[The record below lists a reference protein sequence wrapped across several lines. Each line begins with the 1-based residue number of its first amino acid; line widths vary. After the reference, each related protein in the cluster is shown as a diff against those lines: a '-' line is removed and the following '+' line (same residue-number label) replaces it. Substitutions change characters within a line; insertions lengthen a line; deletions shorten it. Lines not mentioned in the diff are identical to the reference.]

1 MVRMAR
7 VAVAVAALVVLLTSF
22 GQDALAQLPPAPIPV
37 GPAGPPPDRAVIAPP
52 RGQPGPGGG
61 LVVVPPDLAAPDSSP
76 LQPGFPAPPPR
87 PIPPPGPIVGAPPI
101 IMPPPPPVPP
111 PPPMKDGKWTDR
123 ANCPSLQEGWFGDV
137 ELDLIGL
144 HIKNRLIEHV
154 TIDNQFV
161 DTVHLPTASL
171 DWTVSPRFAVG
182 YRLPSNGGELTA
194 AFRFIQ
200 TDGTGTV
207 HNFDDGGDGNLR
219 SSLNVDVVDLA
230 YGASFFSPGPYWD
243 VRWRLGVRMTD
254 VFFDSQAF
262 DGFLEKR
269 TTNQFIGIGPLGSLE
284 AWRRLDV
291 PGLAVFGRLEGS
303 VPVGSIHQGFEEVL
317 TFSPG
322 HQIGGATS
330 QRQTQ
335 AVPTLQF
342 DLGLGWTPPTKHYLR
357 LSGGYH
363 LEQWWDLGSV
373 NDSNANLTS
382 QGLFLR
388 GEFSY

>member
-7 VAVAVAALVVLLTSF
+7 IAVLVTALGALLTTL
-22 GQDALAQLPPAPIPV
+22 GTTTLAQELPPAPIPV
-37 GPAGPPPDRAVIAPP
+37 LPPGSDGSTVAPRIGPPSH
-52 RGQPGPGGG
+52 GG
-61 LVVVPPDLAAPDSSP
+61 VRVAAPAP
-76 LQPGFPAPPPR
+76 LVIPASQPIDPGNPPPPPR
-87 PIPPPGPIVGAPPI
+87 PIPSVGPVVDATPVIV
-101 IMPPPPPVPP
+101 PPPPPVPP
-111 PPPMKDGKWTDR
+111 PPMTDSPWIDR
-123 ANCPSLQEGWFGDV
+123 VSGPPLEPGWFGDV

-144 HIKNRLIEHV
+144 HIKNRLIENV
-154 TIDNQFV
+154 SV
-161 DTVHLPTASL
+161 DSFFEDAVHLPTASL
-171 DWTVSPRFAVG
+171 GWTVSPRFEVG
-182 YRLPSNGGELTA
+182 YRLPGNGGELTA
-194 AFRFIQ
+194 AYRFIR

-207 HNFDDGGDGNLR
+207 HNFDDGGDGRLN
-219 SSLNVDVVDLA
+219 SSLSVDVVDLA
-230 YGASFFSPGPYWD
+230 YGASLFSPAPYWD
-243 VRWRLGVRMTD
+243 VRWRLGLRMTD
-254 VFFDSQAF
+254 VFFDSQAS

-269 TTNQFIGIGPLGSLE
+269 TTNHFIGMGPLGSLE

-291 PGLAVFGRLEGS
+291 PGLAVFGRLEGA

-317 TFSPG
+317 TFPR

-342 DLGLGWTPPTKHYLR
+342 DVGLGWTPPTYHFVR
-357 LSGGYH
+357 FSGGYH